1 MPLFKEDSDRILAIF
16 TNLSDERRRVLF
28 GDPERFKRWFKEN
41 EIDDIVR
48 I

>member
-1 MPLFKEDSDRILAIF
+1 MPLFKENSDSILTF
-16 TNLSDERRRVLF
+16 LTELSDERRRVLF
-28 GDPERFKRWFKEN
+28 GDSERFKRWLKDN